1 MERHGYGLLERT
13 AAECMTRDPVTIAR
27 RALATAALALM
38 EERKVTS
45 LPVADAQGRVEGVV
59 HLHDL
64 WNTEMI

>member
-13 AAECMTRDPVTIAR
+13 AEQCMTRDPIVIGR
-27 RALATAALALM
+27 RQLATAALAVM

-45 LPVADAQGRVEGVV
+45 LPVTDGAGRLEGVV

-64 WNTEMI
+64 WNTGMI